1 MTQAY
6 NLSQLANNLTSSGL
20 LDAADGL
27 VNAVP
32 VANGG
37 TGATSAS
44 AARTNLGLVIG
55 TNIPSPI
62 GTGAS
67 GTWAINVTG
76 SSGSCTGNA
85 ATATTA
91 GTASNLASGT
101 TINPLQVY
109 SAQWIWANT
118 GGTGGDAAVRLYSGS
133 SIGVIEAISLDGS
146 TPRWLRINPSDRIV
160 MGNGNPELNSKLTV
174 QGRIFCEESSAGGTN
189 GYAMV
194 NQDGRIGQ
202 FNVGDNYIEVQIDN
216 NNYGINI
223 FLSDANVK
231 KNITPV
237 DYDALNKINKIAFV
251 EYDYDEDKA
260 FKTGHIDC
268 GVTSQQLETIE
279 STWVENQG
287 DFLNPKIDVLLYA
300 AMRSIQ
306 QLSDKVNAL
315 QSQVIDLQKQVEEET
330 TIAKGLQE
338 KYGDGNI
345 DLEKGEFIPVS

>member
-55 TNIPSPI
+55 TNIPSPS

-76 SSGSCTGNA
+76 SSASCTGNA

-91 GTASNLASGT
+91 GTANNLASGT
-101 TINPLQVY
+101 TINPFQIY
-109 SAQWIWANT
+109 SSQWIWANT
-118 GGTGGDAAVRLYSGS
+118 GGTGGDAATRMYSGS
-133 SIGVIEAISLDGS
+133 SVGIIEAVSLNGAS
-146 TPRWLRINPSDRIV
+146 TRWLRINPGDQII
-160 MGNGNPELNSKLTV
+160 MGNGSPELNSKLTV
-174 QGRIFCEESSAGGTN
+174 QGRIYCEESNGGGTN

-194 NQDGRIGQ
+194 NQDGRLGQ
-202 FNVGDNYIEVQIDN
+202 FNVGNGYIEVQVDSTL
-216 NNYGINI
+216 YGINI

-237 DYDALNKINKIAFV
+237 DYDALSKINQVKFV

-268 GVTSQQLETIE
+268 GVTSQQLETVE

-287 DFLNPKIDVLLYA
+287 DFLNPKIDVLLYS

-306 QLSDKVNAL
+306 QLSEQVNKL
-315 QSQVIDLQKQVEEET
+315 QNQVVDLQKQVEE
-330 TIAKGLQE
+330 LR
-338 KYGDGNI
+338 
-345 DLEKGEFIPVS
+345 

>member
-37 TGATSAS
+37 TGATNAS

-67 GTWAINVTG
+67 GTWAINISG
-76 SSGSCTGNA
+76 SSTSCSGNA

-91 GTASNLASGT
+91 TTASGLTSGVSISPSSVFASEWVWANKGGSGGDCATRMYSSGNVGIFEAVNLAG
-101 TINPLQVY
+101 
-109 SAQWIWANT
+109 SAT
-118 GGTGGDAAVRLYSGS
+118 
-133 SIGVIEAISLDGS
+133 
-146 TPRWLRINPSDRIV
+146 RWLRIQPQDLCV
-160 MGNGNPELNSKLTV
+160 FGNISPELNSKVTV
-174 QGRIFCEESSAGGTN
+174 DGRLFARESNNGAAN

-194 NQDGRIGQ
+194 NQDGRIGR
-202 FNVGDNYIEVQIDN
+202 FNVGNGYIETIIDGN
-216 NNYGINI
+216 AYGINI
-223 FLSDANVK
+223 FLSDANAK

-237 DYDALNKINKIAFV
+237 DYDALSKINKVDFV

-260 FKTGHIDC
+260 FKTGHVDC

-279 STWVENQG
+279 PGWVENQG
-287 DFLNPKIDVLLYA
+287 NFINPKIDVLLYS

-306 QLSDKVNAL
+306 QLSDKVNTL
-315 QSQVIDLQKQVEEET
+315 QSQVVDLQKQIEE
-330 TIAKGLQE
+330 LRQ
-338 KYGDGNI
+338 
-345 DLEKGEFIPVS
+345 